1 MEDDALEIIAIAET
15 EILPPEHGGL
25 NGKGARTCLCCGRSQ
40 SFLDDDGCGIC
51 EECLAP

>member
-1 MEDDALEIIAIAET
+1 MEDDALELTVAPEI
-15 EILPPEHGGL
+15 EILPPEHDDVDRD
-25 NGKGARTCLCCGRSQ
+25 GAFTCLCCGRSQ